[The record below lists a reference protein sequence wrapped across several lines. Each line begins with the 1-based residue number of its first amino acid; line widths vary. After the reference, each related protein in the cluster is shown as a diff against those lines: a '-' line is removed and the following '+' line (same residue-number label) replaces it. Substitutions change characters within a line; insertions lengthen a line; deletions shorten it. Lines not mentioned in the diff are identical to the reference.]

1 MQSCVPAI
9 QRNGSRCLNISWTL
23 GRELIIFWQWGNI
36 SMAWQR
42 NIRGTCSEGDS
53 PSCHWQV
60 QGKSPYMNFLP
71 MKVNAGRYDA
81 TIAATISSATDWLR
95 LPVVYHLLDHSVF
108 VTFLST
114 LNIVSSTSKGHICAL
129 RHDLWVISV
138 PLVSLYCQSA
148 SISINQ
154 HQSESISVSHHQS
167 GSIRINQVQAAL
179 NCQWAEWT
187 LKKWLPWPQVAHHQS
202 SLSELLNTE

>member
-1 MQSCVPAI
+1 
-9 QRNGSRCLNISWTL
+9 
-23 GRELIIFWQWGNI
+23 
-36 SMAWQR
+36 MAWQR

-148 SISINQ
+148 SISIYQ
-154 HQSESISVSHHQS
+154 HQPASIRNNQRQPS
-167 GSIRINQVQAAL
+167 SIRINQDQSSSSCIKLSMGWVNTKKMIAL
-179 NCQWAEWT
+179 TSSGTSSVITVRATKYRVDKT
-187 LKKWLPWPQVAHHQS
+187 LKVVFLYWLPETVKLWRPKTYTV
-202 SLSELLNTE
+202 T